1 MNSVWYSFASN
12 LSSVG
17 VPISPRF
24 PLCFA
29 RDLSVNLQ
37 IGRKN
42 GETDTVVYSSSDT
55 DPEKQRTFL
64 RERDNYKDN

>member
-1 MNSVWYSFASN
+1 MNSVWYSFAGN

-29 RDLSVNLQ
+29 SNLSVNLQ
-37 IGRKN
+37 IGRNN